1 MLEGGPRLAPA
12 SALASK
18 GRGSFVPGR
27 LFPALGLGAVG
38 GPAGGTGGAGGGFPD
53 GPERESAALCLN
65 QASTLEQH
73 VSGLNGELFCDN
85 HYGNGRVTT
94 K

>member
-1 MLEGGPRLAPA
+1 MSP
-12 SALASK
+12 
-18 GRGSFVPGR
+18 
-27 LFPALGLGAVG
+27 
-38 GPAGGTGGAGGGFPD
+38 GGFFLHSAWEPWEGQQGAQEGRAEASQMD
-53 GPERESAALCLN
+53 LRERESAALCLT

-85 HYGNGRVTT
+85 HYGNRRVTN